1 MDVVL
6 LSHDQHP
13 DNLDHGGRDYVD
25 TARLVL
31 STRSAEERLGGAVL
45 GLPNW
50 VSQEFD
56 RPGGGTAL
64 VTGVPALHGPEGSE
78 PVVGEVTGFV
88 LTGEDLPTVYISGDN
103 ASLDRVR
110 EIAARYA
117 PVDVALLFAGGAR
130 TPLLDYAYLTLTSA
144 EAAEAATILQAGAVV
159 PLHFE
164 QWAHFSEGGEAA
176 PAGVRGGRPERPA
189 AAAQARRVRGRSRN
203 RLVGLQPATAQRS
216 RGPAAGP
223 GTGPNLSSSGTRYR
237 FGAIHP
243 CHSPVR
249 KTIAAVLTR
258 IEPSTSRG

>member
-1 MDVVL
+1 MANPETFTVRYLGGPSALLDYGGVTILVDPTFDPPGDYPIGERVLTKTAGPALSAEEVDAVDVVL

-13 DNLDHGGRDYVD
+13 DNLDRAGRDYVD

-31 STRSAEERLGGAVL
+31 STRSAEDRLGGAVL

-56 RPGGGTAL
+56 RPSGGTAL

-88 LTGEDLPTVYISGDN
+88 LTGEGLPTVYVSGDN
-103 ASLDRVR
+103 ASLDLVR

-130 TPLLDYAYLTLTSA
+130 TPLLDFAYLTLTSA
-144 EAAEAATILQAGAVV
+144 EAAQAATILRAGAVV

-164 QWAHFSEGGEAA
+164 QWAHFSEGGEQLQAA
-176 PAGVRGGRPERPA
+176 FA
-189 AAAQARRVRGRSRN
+189 AAGQSDQLHLLKPGE
-203 RLVGLQPATAQRS
+203 TAS
-216 RGPAAGP
+216 
-223 GTGPNLSSSGTRYR
+223 
-237 FGAIHP
+237 F
-243 CHSPVR
+243 
-249 KTIAAVLTR
+249 
-258 IEPSTSRG
+258 

>member
-1 MDVVL
+1 MANPETFTVRYLGGPSALLDYGGVTILVDPTFDPPGDYPIGERVLTKTAGPALSADEVGAVDVVL

-13 DNLDHGGRDYVD
+13 DNLDRAGRDYVD

-31 STRSAEERLGGAVL
+31 STRSAEDRLGGAVL

-50 VSQEFD
+50 VSQELD

-88 LTGEDLPTVYISGDN
+88 LTGDGLPTVYISGDN

-110 EIAARYA
+110 EIADRYA

-130 TPLLDYAYLTLTSA
+130 TPLLDFAYLTLTSA
-144 EAAEAATILQAGAVV
+144 EAAQAAAILRAGAVV

-164 QWAHFSEGGEAA
+164 QWAHFSEGGEQLQAA
-176 PAGVRGGRPERPA
+176 FA
-189 AAAQARRVRGRSRN
+189 AAGLSD
-203 RLVGLQPATAQRS
+203 RLRLLKPGES
-216 RGPAAGP
+216 AG
-223 GTGPNLSSSGTRYR
+223 
-237 FGAIHP
+237 F
-243 CHSPVR
+243 
-249 KTIAAVLTR
+249 
-258 IEPSTSRG
+258 

>member
-1 MDVVL
+1 MAIPESFSVRSLGGPSALLDYGGVKILVDPTFDPPGDYPIGERVLTKTAGPALSADQVGAVDVVL

-13 DNLDHGGRDYVD
+13 DNLDRGGREYLD

-56 RPGGGTAL
+56 RPEGGTAL

-78 PVVGEVTGFV
+78 PVVGEVTGFM
-88 LTGEDLPTVYISGDN
+88 LTGTDLPTVYISGDN

-110 EIAARYA
+110 EIAERYA

-130 TPLLDYAYLTLTSA
+130 TPLMGEAYLTLNSA
-144 EAAEAATILQAGAVV
+144 GAAEAAAILQAGAVV

-164 QWAHFSEGGEAA
+164 QWAHFSEGAE
-176 PAGVRGGRPERPA
+176 PLA
-189 AAAQARRVRGRSRN
+189 AAFA
-203 RLVGLQPATAQRS
+203 
-216 RGPAAGP
+216 AAG
-223 GTGPNLSSSGTRYR
+223 LSDRLHLLKAGESAT
-237 FGAIHP
+237 F
-243 CHSPVR
+243 
-249 KTIAAVLTR
+249 
-258 IEPSTSRG
+258 

>member
-1 MDVVL
+1 MANPETFTVRYLGGPSALLDYGGVTILVDPTFDPPGDHPVGERVLTKTAGPALTADEVGAVDVVL

-13 DNLDHGGRDYVD
+13 DNLDDGGRDYVD

-103 ASLDRVR
+103 ASLDLVR
-110 EIAARYA
+110 EIADRYA

-144 EAAEAATILQAGAVV
+144 EAAEAAGILRAGAVV

-164 QWAHFSEGGEAA
+164 QWAHFSEGGEQLRQAF
-176 PAGVRGGRPERPA
+176 A
-189 AAAQARRVRGRSRN
+189 AAGQEEKL
-203 RLVGLQPATAQRS
+203 RLLKPGES
-216 RGPAAGP
+216 AG
-223 GTGPNLSSSGTRYR
+223 
-237 FGAIHP
+237 F
-243 CHSPVR
+243 
-249 KTIAAVLTR
+249 
-258 IEPSTSRG
+258 

>member
-1 MDVVL
+1 MANPETFKVRYLGGPSALLDYGGVAILVDPTFDPPGDYPIGERVLTKTAGPAASADEIGAVDVVL

-56 RPGGGTAL
+56 RPEGGTAV
-64 VTGVPALHGPEGSE
+64 VTGVPALHGPDGSE

-88 LTGEDLPTVYISGDN
+88 LSGEDLPTVYISGDN

-110 EIAARYA
+110 EIADRYG

-144 EAAEAATILQAGAVV
+144 QAAEAATILRAGAVV

-164 QWAHFSEGGEAA
+164 QWAHFSEGGEQLQAA
-176 PAGVRGGRPERPA
+176 F
-189 AAAQARRVRGRSRN
+189 
-203 RLVGLQPATAQRS
+203 T
-216 RGPAAGP
+216 AAGLSDRLRLLKP
-223 GTGPNLSSSGTRYR
+223 GETAG
-237 FGAIHP
+237 F
-243 CHSPVR
+243 
-249 KTIAAVLTR
+249 
-258 IEPSTSRG
+258 

>member
-1 MDVVL
+1 MANPETFTVRYLGGPSALLDYGGVTILVDPTFDPPGDYPIGERVLTKTAGAALTADEVGAVDVVL

-25 TARLVL
+25 TTARLVL

-64 VTGVPALHGPEGSE
+64 VTGVPALHGPEGGES
-78 PVVGEVTGFV
+78 VVGEVTGFV

-110 EIAARYA
+110 EIAGRYA
-117 PVDVALLFAGGAR
+117 PVDVALLFAGAAR
-130 TPLLDYAYLTLTSA
+130 TPLLDFAYLTLTSA
-144 EAAEAATILQAGAVV
+144 EAAEAAAILQAGAVV

-164 QWAHFSEGGEAA
+164 QWAHFSEGGDQIQAA
-176 PAGVRGGRPERPA
+176 FA
-189 AAAQARRVRGRSRN
+189 AAGLSD
-203 RLVGLQPATAQRS
+203 RLRLLKPGETA
-216 RGPAAGP
+216 GFA
-223 GTGPNLSSSGTRYR
+223 
-237 FGAIHP
+237 
-243 CHSPVR
+243 
-249 KTIAAVLTR
+249 K
-258 IEPSTSRG
+258 E